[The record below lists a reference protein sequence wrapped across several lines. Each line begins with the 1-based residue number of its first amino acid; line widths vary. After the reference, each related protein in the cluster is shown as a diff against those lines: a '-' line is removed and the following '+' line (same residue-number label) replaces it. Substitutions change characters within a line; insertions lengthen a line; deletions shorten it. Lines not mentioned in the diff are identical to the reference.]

1 MAFPSDYEGSIHR
14 FVYEP
19 NEKSLEAGDK
29 HLEASIA
36 KETVVNK
43 NTLTMSPSKPGAS
56 HVENV
61 DDKGLEA
68 IPKDLEIK
76 FERMA

>member
-29 HLEASIA
+29 ELEASITS
-36 KETVVNK
+36 ETGVKDK
-43 NTLTMSPSKPGAS
+43 NTLTTSPSKSGAR

-61 DDKGLEA
+61 DYKGLEA
-68 IPKDLEIK
+68 KTPRTL
-76 FERMA
+76 RSTLR